1 MNRLM
6 SMSSSVNHSLQI
18 VSTKD
23 GSQTILNEALGST
36 YHSRHGALTESQ
48 HVFIAKGLEK
58 VLESGMTE
66 ITILEMGFG
75 TGLNTLLTAII
86 AAERNIQI
94 NYHAL
99 ELFPLPESV
108 WMEYQLPDELAE
120 NRALF
125 ESLHREDWN
134 KEVSINTNFSITKH
148 HISLLDFD
156 PSAKFDLVYYDAF
169 EPETQPELWTQDVF
183 EKLDNWMNPK
193 GILTTYCC
201 KGYVRRN
208 MLGAGFEVT
217 KVPGPP
223 GKREMIVAK
232 TRSD

>member
-1 MNRLM
+1 
-6 SMSSSVNHSLQI
+6 
-18 VSTKD
+18 
-23 GSQTILNEALGST
+23 
-36 YHSRHGALTESQ
+36 
-48 HVFIAKGLEK
+48 
-58 VLESGMTE
+58 
-66 ITILEMGFG
+66 
-75 TGLNTLLTAII
+75 
-86 AAERNIQI
+86 
-94 NYHAL
+94 
-99 ELFPLPESV
+99 
-108 WMEYQLPDELAE
+108 
-120 NRALF
+120 
-125 ESLHREDWN
+125 
-134 KEVSINTNFSITKH
+134 
-148 HISLLDFD
+148 LDFD

-217 KVPGPP
+217 KVSGPP